1 MSIHFISP
9 AGVEFTRTVAAWR
22 RQPQARSEFREL
34 SDRQLAELRWPLAD
48 ISIARTN
55 VRA

>member
-1 MSIHFISP
+1 MSIRFISP
-9 AGVEFTRTVAAWR
+9 ASVEFTRTVAAWR

-34 SDRQLAELRWPLAD
+34 SDRQLAELRRPLAD
-48 ISIARTN
+48 ISIAPGD